1 MPGNSSPKPKLYL
14 HQDMQQGDLHKIAGG
29 QAVVY
34 SARCP
39 GKETPNE
46 DAAALIPCNPQSGV
60 LAVADGLGGVRAGE
74 HAATLAIQ
82 TLARAIQEGLR
93 DETMLRTAVLNG
105 IESANQAVQDLG
117 IGAATTLAAVEVQQD
132 TVRPYH
138 VGDSMIL
145 VVGQRGKIKLQTTSH
160 SPVGFAVEAG
170 LLDEKEAMYHEDRHL
185 VSNVIGSAEMKIEI
199 GPALRLSPR
208 DTLLLASDGLFDN
221 LHVAEIVARIRKGPL
236 SAALERL
243 AHDSRQR
250 MTQPAAG
257 QPSKPDDLTIIAFRP
272 GRAPPRVEASPR
284 TELRQEP
291 ASQINR

>member
-1 MPGNSSPKPKLYL
+1 MADNSCPKPKLYL
-14 HQDMQQGDLHKIAGG
+14 HQDMQQGELDDVAGG
-29 QAVVY
+29 QVAVY

-46 DAAALIPCNPQSGV
+46 DAAALIPCDGQSGV

-82 TLARAIQEGLR
+82 ALAAAIEEALR
-93 DETMLRTAVLNG
+93 DEMMLRTAVLNG
-105 IESANQAVQDLG
+105 IERANQAVQDLG
-117 IGAATTLAAVEVQQD
+117 VGAATTLAAVEIQQQ

-199 GPALRLSPR
+199 GPALRLAPR

-221 LHVAEIVARIRKGPL
+221 LHVGEVVARIRKGPL
-236 SAALERL
+236 DAAVQRL
-243 AHDSRQR
+243 AHDSRRR

-272 GRAPPRVEASPR
+272 GRAPPRGDAPPA
-284 TELRQEP
+284 TEPEP
-291 ASQINR
+291 CLS